1 MKVPDNLVKA
11 ILKARSFLIVIHINP
26 DGDALGSALA
36 LARVL
41 KKHMGREVT
50 LLNND
55 PIPQVYRFLPG
66 WEDFSHTL
74 PQTTPDVLILL
85 DCGEVERTGFKNL
98 PGKLKLVVD
107 HHLTKQNF
115 GDIKWGISDASST
128 GEMVFNLIHALG
140 APLDKD
146 TALCLYTAIV
156 TDTGGFRYSSTSPSS
171 FRAAAELLEAGVSPW
186 NVTENIYESISSER
200 MALMGKALNGLK
212 RNGEVA
218 VISVTDSMYKETGTS
233 AEDTENFANLARSIK
248 GVEVA
253 VFLRQIGP
261 DSFKVSMRSKG
272 RVNVAA
278 IAEAMGGGGHHN
290 AAGGLMKGR
299 LNEVEK
305 KVTTM
310 VKDALG
316 SRKPE

>member
-1 MKVPDNLVKA
+1 MKVPDKLVKA
-11 ILKARSFLIVIHINP
+11 ILEARSFLIVIHINP

-36 LARVL
+36 LSRVL
-41 KKHMGREVT
+41 KKMGREVT

-55 PIPQVYRFLPG
+55 PIPMMYRYLPG
-66 WEDFSHTL
+66 WEAFSRTV
-74 PQTTPDVLILL
+74 PQTAPDVLILL
-85 DCGEVERTGFKNL
+85 DCGEVERTGFKEL

-115 GDIKWGISDASST
+115 GDIKWGLSDASST
-128 GEMVFNLIHALG
+128 GEMVFNLIRALDV
-140 APLDKD
+140 PLDKD

-171 FRAAAELLEAGVSPW
+171 FRAAAELLEAGVDPW
-186 NVTENIYESISSER
+186 HVTKNLYESISSER
-200 MALMGKALNGLK
+200 MALMGKALNAMK

-218 VISVTDSMYKETGTS
+218 IISVTDSMYKETGTS
-233 AEDTENFANLARSIK
+233 AEDTESFANLARSIK

-253 VFLRQIGP
+253 VFIRQIGP

-299 LNEVEK
+299 LDDVEK
-305 KVTTM
+305 RVTTM
-310 VKDALG
+310 VQDAFG
-316 SRKPE
+316 SHKPE

>member
-1 MKVPDNLVKA
+1 MKVPDKLVRA
-11 ILKARSFLIVIHINP
+11 ILEARSFLIVIHINP

-36 LARVL
+36 LSRVL
-41 KKHMGREVT
+41 KKMGREVT
-50 LLNND
+50 LINND
-55 PIPQVYRFLPG
+55 PIPLMYRYLPG
-66 WEDFSHTL
+66 WEAFSRTV
-74 PQTTPDVLILL
+74 PETEPDVLILL
-85 DCGEVERTGFKNL
+85 DCGEVERTGFKKL

-115 GDIKWGISDASST
+115 GDIKWGLSDASST
-128 GEMVFNLIHALG
+128 GEMVFNLIRALD

-171 FRAAAELLEAGVSPW
+171 FRAAAELLEAGVDPW
-186 NVTENIYESISSER
+186 HVTKKLYESISSER
-200 MALMGKALNGLK
+200 MALMGKALNSMK

-233 AEDTENFANLARSIK
+233 AEDTESFANLARSIK

-253 VFLRQIGP
+253 VFIRQIGP
-261 DSFKVSMRSKG
+261 DSFKISMRSKG

-299 LNEVEK
+299 LDEVEK
-305 KVTTM
+305 RVTTM
-310 VKDALG
+310 VQDAFG
-316 SRKPE
+316 SHKPE

>member
-1 MKVPDNLVKA
+1 MKVPDKLVSA
-11 ILKARSFLIVIHINP
+11 ILEARSFLIVIHINP

-36 LARVL
+36 LSRVL
-41 KKHMGREVT
+41 KNMGREVT

-66 WEDFSHTL
+66 WENFIRTP

-85 DCGEVERTGFKNL
+85 DCGEIERTGFENL

-115 GDIKWGISDASST
+115 GDIRWGLSDASST
-128 GEMVFNLIHALG
+128 GEMVYNLIRVLG
-140 APLDKD
+140 APMDKD
-146 TALCLYTAIV
+146 TALCIYTAIV
-156 TDTGGFRYSSTSPSS
+156 TDTGGFRYASTSPSS
-171 FRAAAELLEAGVSPW
+171 FRAAAELLEAGVNPW
-186 NVTENIYESISSER
+186 HVTENVYESISSER
-200 MALMGKALNGLK
+200 MALMGKALSAMK

-253 VFLRQIGP
+253 VFLRQIGSG
-261 DSFKVSMRSKG
+261 SFKVSMRSKG

-290 AAGGLMKGR
+290 AAGGIMKGR
-299 LNEVEK
+299 FDEVEK
-305 KVTTM
+305 RVTTM
-310 VKDALG
+310 VEDALG
-316 SRKPE
+316 SHKP